1 MSVAEAM
8 TTPFW
13 ALTFAYWLHLLATIL
28 WTGGQVV
35 LSLLVLPA
43 ARKTL
48 EPQAYASLLA
58 DIERCLDPLFF

>member
-1 MSVAEAM
+1 M

-13 ALTFAYWLHLLATIL
+13 ALTLAYWLHLLATVL
-28 WTGGQVV
+28 WIGGLVV

-58 DIERCLDPLFF
+58 DIERRLDPLFF